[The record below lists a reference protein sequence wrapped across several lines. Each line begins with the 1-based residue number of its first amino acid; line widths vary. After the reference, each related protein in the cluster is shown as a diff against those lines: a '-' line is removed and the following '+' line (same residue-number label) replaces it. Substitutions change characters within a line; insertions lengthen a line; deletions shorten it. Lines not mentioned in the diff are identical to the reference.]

1 MTDLYVEH
9 LSQRQLRSETSSL
22 DGTLQNKV
30 STSTVPQVPVMGL
43 FWHDCQGILSM
54 NSKQLIFILGFFLK
68 VHCNEFCNAC
78 DQLWGGTLNGNGATQ
93 LLSLS
98 LYMPWF
104 IIYAEYTLTLA
115 P

>member
-9 LSQRQLRSETSSL
+9 LSQRQLRSETSSF

-30 STSTVPQVPVMGL
+30 STSTVHQVPIMGL
-43 FWHDCQGILSM
+43 FCQGILSM

-68 VHCNEFCNAC
+68 VHSNEFSNAC
-78 DQLWGGTLNGNGATQ
+78 DQLWGETLNGNGATQ

-104 IIYAEYTLTLA
+104 IIYAEYTLTLT